1 MEKKMTL
8 LEIKNLHASVGDKE
22 ILKGLNLTIEEGQV
36 HAIMGPNGCG
46 KSTLSAVIAGNPAY
60 TVTEGEIL
68 FKGQDL
74 LKMTPDERAN
84 TGVFLAFQHPVEL
97 PGVGLAQFLKTALNA
112 KRKFLG
118 QEPMDAVQFMKYMN
132 LRATA
137 LGIKNE
143 MLKRPV
149 NVGFSGGEKKRL
161 ETFQMAMLE
170 PDFCILDE
178 MDSGLDVDALK
189 VVGQAVSVMRE
200 NNRSF
205 MIITH
210 HDDLL
215 QYVKPD
221 KVSVMRDGQVIRTGG
236 PDLVREIEEKGYDKF

>member
-1 MEKKMTL
+1 MTL

-60 TVTEGEIL
+60 IVTEGEIL

-118 QEPMDAVQFMKYMN
+118 QDPMDAVQFMKYMN

-137 LGIKNE
+137 LGIKND

-200 NNRSF
+200 GKRSF

-215 QYVKPD
+215 QYVQPD
-221 KVSVMRDGQVIRTGG
+221 KVSVMRDGQVITTGSA
-236 PDLVREIEEKGYDKF
+236 DLVREIEEKGYDKF

>member
-1 MEKKMTL
+1 MAAL
-8 LEIKNLHASVGDKE
+8 LEIKNLHAKVGNKE
-22 ILKGLNLTIEEGQV
+22 ILKGLNLIIEAGEV

-46 KSTLSAVIAGNPAY
+46 KSTLSAVIAGHPAY
-60 TVTEGEIL
+60 VVTEGEIL
-68 FKGQDL
+68 FKGEDL

-84 TGVFLAFQHPVEL
+84 KGVFLAFQHPIEL
-97 PGVGLAQFLKTALNA
+97 PGVSLAQFLKTALNA
-112 KRKFLG
+112 KRKANG
-118 QEPMDAVQFMKYMN
+118 QDPIDAVAFMKYMN
-132 LRATA
+132 VRATA
-137 LGIKNE
+137 LGISNE

-189 VVGQAVSVMRE
+189 VVGQGVSVMRE
-200 NNRSF
+200 DKRSF

-221 KVSVMRDGQVIRTGG
+221 KVSIMRDGVIIKTAGAE
-236 PDLVREIEEKGYDKF
+236 LVKEVEASGYDKF

>member
-1 MEKKMTL
+1 MTKL
-8 LEIKNLHASVGDKE
+8 LEIKNLHVKIDNKE
-22 ILKGLNLTIEEGQV
+22 ILKGLNLTIEAGEV

-46 KSTLSAVIAGNPAY
+46 KSTLSAVIAGHPAY
-60 TVTEGEIL
+60 DVTEGEIL
-68 FKGQDL
+68 FKGENL
-74 LKMTPDERAN
+74 LKMTADERAN
-84 TGVFLAFQHPVEL
+84 KGVFLAFQHPIEL

-112 KRKFLG
+112 KRKALG
-118 QEPMDAVQFMKYMN
+118 EKSIDAVEFMKYMN
-132 LRATA
+132 IRATA
-137 LGIKNE
+137 LGISNE

-189 VVGQAVSVMRE
+189 VVGQGISVMRE
-200 NNRSF
+200 PKRSF

-215 QYVKPD
+215 QYVQPD
-221 KVSVMRDGQVIRTGG
+221 KVSIMRDGVIIKTAG
-236 PDLVREIEEKGYDKF
+236 PELVNEVEASGYDNF

>member
-1 MEKKMTL
+1 MAEL
-8 LEIKNLHASVGDKE
+8 LKIEHLNVKVGNKE
-22 ILKGLNLTIEEGQV
+22 ILKDLSLSIPMGQV

-46 KSTLSAVIAGNPAY
+46 KSTLSKVIAGDPAY
-60 TVTEGEIL
+60 IVTNGSID
-68 FKGQDL
+68 FKGKNL
-74 LKMTPDERAN
+74 LTMTADERAN
-84 TGVFLAFQHPVEL
+84 EGVFLAFQHPIEL
-97 PGVGLAQFLKTALNA
+97 PGVGMAQFLKAALNA
-112 KRKFLG
+112 KRKANG
-118 QEPMDAVQFMKYMN
+118 EEPLDAVAFMKYMN
-132 LRATA
+132 VRATA
-137 LGIKNE
+137 LGISNE

-189 VVGQAVSVMRE
+189 VVGQGVSVMRE
-200 NNRSF
+200 AKRSF

-221 KVSVMRDGQVIRTGG
+221 KVSIMRDGVIVKTAGAELVEQV
-236 PDLVREIEEKGYDKF
+236 EASGYDNF

>member
-1 MEKKMTL
+1 MTHL
-8 LEIKNLHASVGDKE
+8 LEIKNLHAKVDDKE
-22 ILKGLNLTIEEGQV
+22 ILKGVDLVLEAGEV
-36 HAIMGPNGCG
+36 RAIMGPNGCG

-60 TVTEGEIL
+60 EVTKGEIL
-68 FKGQDL
+68 FKGKDL
-74 LKMTPDERAN
+74 LEMTPDERAN
-84 TGVFLAFQHPVEL
+84 AGVFLAFQHPVEL

-112 KRKFLG
+112 KRKANG
-118 QEPMDAVQFMKYMN
+118 AEAMDAVQFMRYMN
-132 LRATA
+132 MRATA
-137 LGIKNE
+137 LGISNE

-189 VVGQAVSVMRE
+189 VVGQGIGVMRE
-200 NNRSF
+200 PHRSF

-215 QYVKPD
+215 QYVTPD
-221 KVSVMRDGQVIRTGG
+221 KVSVMVDGRIVHTGDAALVQQV
-236 PDLVREIEEKGYDKF
+236 EEQGYDSF

>member
-1 MEKKMTL
+1 MAL
-8 LEIKNLHASVGDKE
+8 LEIKNLSARVGEKE
-22 ILKGLNLTIEEGQV
+22 ILKGLNLKIESGEV

-46 KSTLSAVIAGNPAY
+46 KSTLSSVIAGHPAY
-60 TVTEGEIL
+60 TVTDGEVL
-68 FKGQDL
+68 FKGQNL

-84 TGVFLAFQHPVEL
+84 SGVFLAFQHPVEL
-97 PGVGLAQFLKTALNA
+97 PGVGLAQFLKTALNS

-137 LGIKNE
+137 LGIKND
-143 MLKRPV
+143 MLKRSV

-200 NNRSF
+200 KSRSF

-210 HDDLL
+210 HDD
-215 QYVKPD
+215 
-221 KVSVMRDGQVIRTGG
+221 
-236 PDLVREIEEKGYDKF
+236 

>member
-1 MEKKMTL
+1 MTVL
-8 LEIKNLHASVGDKE
+8 LEIKNLHAKVGDKE
-22 ILKGLNLTIEEGQV
+22 ILKGLNLTIEAGEV

-46 KSTLSAVIAGNPAY
+46 KSTLSAVIAGHPTY

-68 FKGQDL
+68 FKGEDL
-74 LKMTPDERAN
+74 LKMSPDERAN
-84 TGVFLAFQHPVEL
+84 KGVFLAFQHPIEL
-97 PGVGLAQFLKTALNA
+97 PGVGMAQFLKAALNA
-112 KRKFLG
+112 KRKANG
-118 QEPMDAVQFMKYMN
+118 EEPLDAVAFMKYMN

-137 LGIKNE
+137 LGISNE

-189 VVGQAVSVMRE
+189 VVGQGVSVMRE
-200 NNRSF
+200 SKRSF

-215 QYVKPD
+215 QYVQPD
-221 KVSVMRDGQVIRTGG
+221 KVSIMRDGVVVKTAGAELVEQV
-236 PDLVREIEEKGYDKF
+236 EASGYDNF

>member
-1 MEKKMTL
+1 MSL
-8 LEIKNLHASVGDKE
+8 LEIQNLHAFVGDKE
-22 ILKGLNLTIEEGQV
+22 ILKGLNLTIEAGEV
-36 HAIMGPNGCG
+36 HAIMGRNGCG
-46 KSTLSAVIAGNPAY
+46 KSTLASVIAGHPAY
-60 TVTEGEIL
+60 RVTEGRIL
-68 FKGQDL
+68 FKGQDIL
-74 LKMTPDERAN
+74 PLSPDARAN
-84 TGVFLAFQHPVEL
+84 SGIFLAFQYPVEL
-97 PGVGLAQFLKTALNA
+97 AGVGMAQFLKAALNA
-112 KRKFLG
+112 KQVYQGKP
-118 QEPMDAVQFMKYMN
+118 PMDAVQFMKHMN
-132 LRATA
+132 LRAKA
-137 LGIKNE
+137 LGVSPE

-189 VVGQAVSVMRE
+189 VVGQGVSVMRE
-200 NNRSF
+200 PHRGF

-221 KVSVMRDGQVIRTGG
+221 KVSIMLDGQIVKTGG
-236 PDLVREIEEKGYDKF
+236 ADFVRQVEEKGYDSFR

>member
-1 MEKKMTL
+1 M
-8 LEIKNLHASVGDKE
+8 
-22 ILKGLNLTIEEGQV
+22 
-36 HAIMGPNGCG
+36 
-46 KSTLSAVIAGNPAY
+46 
-60 TVTEGEIL
+60 
-68 FKGQDL
+68 
-74 LKMTPDERAN
+74 
-84 TGVFLAFQHPVEL
+84 FLAFQHPVEL

-118 QEPMDAVQFMKYMN
+118 QDPMDAVQFMKYMN

-137 LGIKNE
+137 LGIKND

-200 NNRSF
+200 GKRSF

-215 QYVKPD
+215 QYVQPD
-221 KVSVMRDGQVIRTGG
+221 KVSVMRDGQVITTGSA
-236 PDLVREIEEKGYDKF
+236 DLVREIEEKGYDKF

>member
-1 MEKKMTL
+1 MTAL
-8 LEIKNLHASVGDKE
+8 LESKHLHANVDNKE
-22 ILKGLNLTIEEGQV
+22 ILKGLNLVIEAGKV

-60 TVTEGEIL
+60 AVTAGEIL
-68 FKGQDL
+68 FKGEDL
-74 LKMTPDERAN
+74 LKMAPDERAN
-84 TGVFLAFQHPVEL
+84 KGVFLAFQHPIEL
-97 PGVGLAQFLKTALNA
+97 PGVGLAQFLKAALNA
-112 KRKFLG
+112 KRKANG
-118 QEPMDAVQFMKYMN
+118 EEPIDAVAFMKYMN
-132 LRATA
+132 VRATA
-137 LGIKNE
+137 LGISNE

-189 VVGQAVSVMRE
+189 VVGQGVSVMRE
-200 NNRSF
+200 PNRSF

-215 QYVKPD
+215 QYVTPD
-221 KVSVMRDGQVIRTGG
+221 KVSIMRDGQIIKTGG
-236 PDLVREIEEKGYDKF
+236 PELVEQVEASGYDNF

>member
-1 MEKKMTL
+1 MTAL
-8 LEIKNLHASVGDKE
+8 LEIKNLHAKVGDKE
-22 ILKGLNLTIEEGQV
+22 ILKGLNLTIEAGEV

-60 TVTEGEIL
+60 IVTEGEIL
-68 FKGQDL
+68 FKGENL

-84 TGVFLAFQHPVEL
+84 KEVFLAFQHPIEL

-112 KRKFLG
+112 KRKADG
-118 QEPMDAVQFMKYMN
+118 KEPIDAVAFMKYMN
-132 LRATA
+132 VRATA
-137 LGIKNE
+137 LGITNE

-189 VVGQAVSVMRE
+189 VVGQGVSVMRE
-200 NNRSF
+200 KHRSF

-221 KVSVMRDGQVIRTGG
+221 KVSIMRDGVVVKTAGAELVEQV
-236 PDLVREIEEKGYDKF
+236 EASGYDNF

>member
-1 MEKKMTL
+1 M
-8 LEIKNLHASVGDKE
+8 LEIKNLHVKVGDKE
-22 ILKGLNLTIEEGQV
+22 ILKGLNLTIQTGEV

-46 KSTLSAVIAGNPAY
+46 KSTLANVIAGHPSY
-60 TVTEGEIL
+60 QVTEGEIL
-68 FKGQDL
+68 FKGEDL
-74 LKMTPDERAN
+74 LKMTPDVRAN
-84 TGVFLAFQHPVEL
+84 KGVFLAFQYPVEL
-97 PGVGLAQFLKTALNA
+97 PGVGMAQFLKTALNA

-118 QEPMDAVQFMKYMN
+118 ESAMDAVQFMKYMN
-132 LRATA
+132 LRAKA
-137 LGIKNE
+137 LDIPNE

-170 PDFCILDE
+170 PDLCILDE

-200 NNRSF
+200 KHRSF

-215 QYVKPD
+215 QYVNPD
-221 KVSVMRDGQVIRTGG
+221 KVSVMRDGQVLTTGSAE
-236 PDLVREIEEKGYDKF
+236 LVKEIEAKGYDKF

>member
-1 MEKKMTL
+1 M
-8 LEIKNLHASVGDKE
+8 LEIKNLHAFVGDKE

-74 LKMTPDERAN
+74 LKMLPDERAN
-84 TGVFLAFQHPVEL
+84 SGVFLAFQHPVEL

-118 QEPMDAVQFMKYMN
+118 QDPMDAVQFMKYMN

-137 LGIKNE
+137 LGIKND

-200 NNRSF
+200 KSRSF

-221 KVSVMRDGQVIRTGG
+221 KVSVMRNGQVITTGG
-236 PDLVREIEEKGYDKF
+236 ADLVHEIEEKGYDKF

>member
-1 MEKKMTL
+1 MTTL
-8 LEIKNLHASVGDKE
+8 LEIKNLHVQVGNKE
-22 ILKGLNLTIEEGQV
+22 ILKGLNLTIDAGEV

-46 KSTLSAVIAGNPAY
+46 KSTLSAVIAGHPAY
-60 TVTEGEIL
+60 VMTEGEIL
-68 FKGQDL
+68 FKGEDL
-74 LKMTPDERAN
+74 LKMAPDERAN
-84 TGVFLAFQHPVEL
+84 KGVFLAFQHPIEL

-112 KRKFLG
+112 KRKSLG
-118 QEPMDAVQFMKYMN
+118 LETMDAVQFMKYMN
-132 LRATA
+132 VRAAA
-137 LGIKNE
+137 LGVSNE

-189 VVGQAVSVMRE
+189 VVGQGVSVMRE
-200 NNRSF
+200 PKRSF

-215 QYVKPD
+215 RYVMPD
-221 KVSVMRDGQVIRTGG
+221 RVSIMRDGVIIKTGDA
-236 PDLVREIEEKGYDKF
+236 DLVKEVEASGYDKF

>member
-1 MEKKMTL
+1 MAL
-8 LEIKNLHASVGDKE
+8 LEIKDLHVKVDGKE
-22 ILKGLNLTIEEGQV
+22 ILKGLDLTIEAGEV

-60 TVTEGEIL
+60 RVTEGEIL
-68 FKGQDL
+68 FKGSNL
-74 LKMTPDERAN
+74 LQMAPDERAN
-84 TGVFLAFQHPVEL
+84 KGVFLAFQHPVEL
-97 PGVGLAQFLKTALNA
+97 PGVSLAQFLKTALNA
-112 KRKFLG
+112 KRKAMG
-118 QEPMDAVQFMKYMN
+118 EASIDAVAFMKYMN
-132 LRATA
+132 VRATA
-137 LGIKNE
+137 LGITNE

-189 VVGQAVSVMRE
+189 VVGGGVSVMRE
-200 NNRSF
+200 KNRSF

-215 QYVKPD
+215 RYVTPD
-221 KVSVMRDGQVIRTGG
+221 KVSIMRDGKIIKTAG
-236 PDLVREIEEKGYDKF
+236 PELVKEVEATGYDNF

>member
-1 MEKKMTL
+1 MAL
-8 LEIKNLHASVGDKE
+8 LEIKDLHARVGEKE
-22 ILKGLNLTIEEGQV
+22 ILKGVNLCFEPGEV
-36 HAIMGPNGCG
+36 HAVMGPNGCG
-46 KSTLSAVIAGNPAY
+46 KSTLSAIIAGHPAFQI
-60 TVTEGEIL
+60 TQGDIL
-68 FKGQDL
+68 FKGQSIL
-74 LKMTPDERAN
+74 NQTPDIRAN
-84 TGVFLAFQHPVEL
+84 NGIFLAFQHPIEL

-112 KRKFLG
+112 KRSFMG
-118 QEPMDAVQFMKYMN
+118 QPQLDAVQFMKHMN
-132 LRATA
+132 LRAKA
-137 LGIKNE
+137 LGITPD

-189 VVGQAVSVMRE
+189 VVGQGLSVMRE
-200 NNRSF
+200 PHRSF

-215 QYVKPD
+215 QYIQPD
-221 KVSVMRDGQVIRTGG
+221 KVSIMRDGQIVITGG
-236 PDLVREIEEKGYDKF
+236 ADFVHQVEEQGYDHF